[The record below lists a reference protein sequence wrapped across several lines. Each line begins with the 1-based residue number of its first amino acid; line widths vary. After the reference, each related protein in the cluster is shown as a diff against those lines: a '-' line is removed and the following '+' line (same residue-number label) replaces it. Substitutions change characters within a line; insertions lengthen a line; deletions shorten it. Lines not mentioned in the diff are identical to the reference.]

1 MCIRL
6 FFFFL
11 EMWYTCFTISSSVLN
26 KARQRAH
33 KSCLLPPLTDA
44 ELDRWTRLGKRDC
57 DKKINVATIAELT
70 GAHKNHVFNKPDPP
84 TKPNEGIPRERILC
98 KPAQIHLTCSRQ
110 RILLCLFPTE
120 GLYPLLPSHKRNSN
134 AKKFPPSENWQLKA
148 HCI

>member
-26 KARQRAH
+26 KARQRPIKAV
-33 KSCLLPPLTDA
+33 CYLLSQMLSSTG
-44 ELDRWTRLGKRDC
+44 EQSSWSERLWQEDEC
-57 DKKINVATIAELT
+57 SNNC

-110 RILLCLFPTE
+110 RILLCLFPTH
-120 GLYPLLPSHKRNSN
+120 GLYPLLPSHKRNSS